1 MALENRPRD
10 VRRIAAITLAGL
22 LLFAAGTAVGMWV
35 QRDGNDSGIHLST
48 TDIGFAQDMSM
59 HHEQAVLLSQT
70 LARDVEPRVRAL
82 ADQIVVAQNAEIA
95 TMHGWLMLVGAPY
108 TAAEPMA
115 WVQAQEHDHHGG
127 DGPPMPG
134 MASTDDI
141 VRLSGLH
148 GNEAEVLFL
157 QLMIRHHRGGVDMAE
172 AAYNQGLYEPIE
184 RVALGM
190 IRDQGNEIGMMTAML
205 AARQEKPLPYP

>member
-1 MALENRPRD
+1 ML
-10 VRRIAAITLAGL
+10 RIAGIACAAV
-22 LLFAAGTAVGMWV
+22 LLFATGTTLGLWT
-35 QRDGNDSGIHLST
+35 QRDSGDDGTRLSA

-59 HHEQAVLLSQT
+59 HHEQAVLLSHT

-95 TMHGWLMLVGAPY
+95 TMHGWLMLVGQPY
-108 TAAEPMA
+108 TSADPMA
-115 WVQAQEHDHHGG
+115 WVEAEGHNHHGS

-134 MASTDDI
+134 MASTEDI
-141 VRLSGLH
+141 TRLSQLH
-148 GNEAEVLFL
+148 GTAAEVLFL

-172 AAYNQGLYEPIE
+172 TAYNQGLYEPIE

-205 AARQEKPLPYP
+205 AARQETPLPYP